1 MANKLDIV
9 ISATDRATLPIRNVN
24 KQLDEFQNK
33 TKRAT
38 RDSNQFGVVASKTT
52 RSISRFGKNG
62 LQQVGFQLQDFFVQV
77 GGGTS
82 ALQAF
87 GQQGSQLF
95 GIFGAGGALFGALI
109 AIVSAVGGVYLKTRD
124 VVKSFSDELEELNT
138 ASVDYSRFNKSSIE
152 VTKELTKEFGKAD
165 TATRAL
171 FKSQAML
178 AKFKLSEALNQSQIA
193 LKNQFPLLVNINNLQ
208 EKYNKLTDKQKNAV
222 IELRSQETRGASAL
236 RRLTEIKVK
245 AQTDYN
251 VEIDSF
257 LAKMNA
263 VNNLDAFKEPADA
276 AEAVLAVYKELTAV
290 GLSEMDVKSRST
302 AEGLLSLANI
312 LSKLAA
318 DTDAAT
324 GKVRT
329 LFGILEADG
338 LSLSQGIADSFGTAF
353 MSMIDGTKSV
363 KEAFKSMAAAIIK
376 QLLQVLVIQ
385 QIVGRVGTGG
395 ENSGG
400 TGLAGMISNTRAN
413 GGSVTSNQ
421 PYLIGERGAELF
433 VPHTAGRI
441 VPNKDIMGS
450 SGGGVTINQTIQVST
465 GVQQTVRNE
474 IQSLMP
480 QIASASKQAV
490 LDARRRGGSFAAA
503 F

>member
-1 MANKLDIV
+1 
-9 ISATDRATLPIRNVN
+9 
-24 KQLDEFQNK
+24 
-33 TKRAT
+33 
-38 RDSNQFGVVASKTT
+38 
-52 RSISRFGKNG
+52 
-62 LQQVGFQLQDFFVQV
+62 
-77 GGGTS
+77 
-82 ALQAF
+82 
-87 GQQGSQLF
+87 
-95 GIFGAGGALFGALI
+95 
-109 AIVSAVGGVYLKTRD
+109 
-124 VVKSFSDELEELNT
+124 
-138 ASVDYSRFNKSSIE
+138 
-152 VTKELTKEFGKAD
+152 
-165 TATRAL
+165 
-171 FKSQAML
+171 
-178 AKFKLSEALNQSQIA
+178 
-193 LKNQFPLLVNINNLQ
+193 
-208 EKYNKLTDKQKNAV
+208 
-222 IELRSQETRGASAL
+222 
-236 RRLTEIKVK
+236 
-245 AQTDYN
+245 
-251 VEIDSF
+251 
-257 LAKMNA
+257 
-263 VNNLDAFKEPADA
+263 
-276 AEAVLAVYKELTAV
+276 
-290 GLSEMDVKSRST
+290 MDVKSRST

-318 DTDAAT
+318 DTEAAT

-400 TGLAGMISNTRAN
+400 TGLAGIISNTRAN

-480 QIASASKQAV
+480 QIASASKAMRFWT
-490 LDARRRGGSFAAA
+490 LDDVVVHSRRHFRSNQWR
-503 F
+503 